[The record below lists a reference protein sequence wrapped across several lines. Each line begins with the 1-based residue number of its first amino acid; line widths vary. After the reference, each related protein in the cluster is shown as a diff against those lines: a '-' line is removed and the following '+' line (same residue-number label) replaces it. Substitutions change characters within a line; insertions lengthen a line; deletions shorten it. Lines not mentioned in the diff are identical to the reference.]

1 MILKIRT
8 YGDPILRKK
17 CERINSIDGDI
28 RKLASDM
35 LETLKN
41 VSGVGLA
48 ANQVGESKR
57 IFVIDQSKFDFE
69 APPLF
74 VINPEIVEIS
84 GEQLSEEGCL
94 SLPGMWEN
102 VKRPLK
108 MEIKGTDLEGKEIK
122 IAGEG
127 VLARVL
133 SHEIDHLEGLM
144 FIDHLSSI
152 ERKLLS
158 RKLKELMEKKN
169 LAY

>member
-1 MILKIRT
+1 MILKVRT

-17 CERINSIDGDI
+17 CKRINSIDGDI
-28 RKLASDM
+28 RTLASDM
-35 LETLKN
+35 LETLQN

-48 ANQVGESKR
+48 ANQVGMSKR
-57 IFVIDQSKFDFE
+57 ILVIDQTKFDFE

-74 VINPEIVEIS
+74 VINPEIVETS

-94 SLPGMWEN
+94 SLPGIWED

-122 IAGEG
+122 VAGEG

-133 SHEIDHLEGLM
+133 SHEIDHLDGLLI
-144 FIDHLSSI
+144 IDHLSSI
-152 ERKLLS
+152 KRKLLS
-158 RKLKELMEKKN
+158 RKLKELAEKKN

>member
-48 ANQVGESKR
+48 ANQVGMSKR
-57 IFVIDQSKFDFE
+57 ILVIDQSKFDFE
-69 APPLF
+69 APPFF

-84 GEQLSEEGCL
+84 GDQLSEEGCL

-158 RKLKELMEKKN
+158 RKLKALVEKKH